1 MFKVTSAKNG
11 EKSTGTSGINLCCN
25 FLNGDRIGS
34 VISLTKYNNLLGLD
48 IKTNAKIT
56 SAKITNSIKLNNKL
70 TEVLIS
76 AILIPSSLLRLIY
89 FDQLK
94 IPLLV
99 NSDFNSFVTSTFEG
113 ERIYIPLSTS

>member
-1 MFKVTSAKNG
+1 M
-11 EKSTGTSGINLCCN
+11 
-25 FLNGDRIGS
+25 
-34 VISLTKYNNLLGLD
+34 LGFD

-56 SAKITNSIKLNNKL
+56 SAKITSSIKLNSKSI
-70 TEVLIS
+70 EVLTS
-76 AILIPSSLLRLIY
+76 AILIPSYLFSPVY

-113 ERIYIPLSTS
+113 ERIYTPLSTS